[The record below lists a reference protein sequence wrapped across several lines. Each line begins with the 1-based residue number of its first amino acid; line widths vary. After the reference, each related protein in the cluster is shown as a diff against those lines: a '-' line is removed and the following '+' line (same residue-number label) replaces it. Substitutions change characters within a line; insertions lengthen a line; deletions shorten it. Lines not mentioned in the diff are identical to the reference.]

1 MKKILLI
8 LLFIPLLVCGCGKK
22 SSVDVLKEIQKK
34 LEKSSG
40 YQLSGVLDIN
50 NNDDTYHY
58 DVSVDYLK
66 DNYYKVSIVNQANDF
81 QQIILK
87 NNDGVFLLTPSLNK
101 SFKFQSDWPYQNSQI
116 YLLDAVL
123 KDIANDEKSTLEFK
137 NDKYIIHTKVNYP
150 NNSKLNNQ
158 KIVFSKNYDLEKVVV
173 YDFDDVVRMELDVS
187 SIKYSPKFNQD
198 YFDLDSIVD
207 SDELSESDE
216 EEDSTSEKTEEKE
229 KQTSS
234 IEDVVYPL
242 LLPTGTKLVEEE
254 RLAKDKGE
262 RVIMTYDGE
271 KSFLL
276 VEETLNVFNEFTIIP
291 SSGEPFQLMDT
302 IGVMTDNSLS
312 WSSGNME
319 YYLVSD
325 VMNQEE
331 LVDIAQSIV
340 GITSFK

>member
-1 MKKILLI
+1 MKKILWI
-8 LLFIPLLVCGCGKK
+8 LLLVPLIFAGCGKN

-40 YQLSGVLDIN
+40 YQLEGVLDIN
-50 NNDDTYHY
+50 NNDDVYHY
-58 DVSVDYLK
+58 DVVVDFQK
-66 DNYYKVSIVNQANDF
+66 EDHYKVSIVNQANDF

-87 NNDGVFLLTPSLNK
+87 NDDGVFLLTPSLNK
-101 SFKFQSDWPYQNSQI
+101 SFKFQSDWPYKNSQI

-123 KDIANDEKSTLEFK
+123 NDVSNDEKVTIENK
-137 NDKYIIHTKVNYP
+137 NDKFIVKTKVNYP
-150 NNSKLNNQ
+150 NNSKLSSQ
-158 KIVFSKNYDLEKVVV
+158 KIVFNKNYDLEKVTV
-173 YDFDDVVRMELDVS
+173 YDLDDVVRMEFDVS
-187 SIKYSPKFNQD
+187 SIQYSPKYD
-198 YFDLDSIVD
+198 KEYFDLDSIID
-207 SDELSESDE
+207 SDDSENSEDNDDNDDE
-216 EEDSTSEKTEEKE
+216 SE

-234 IEDVVYPL
+234 IEDVIYPL

-254 RLAKDKGE
+254 RVAKDKGE

-276 VEETLNVFNEFTIIP
+276 VEETLNVFNEFTVIP

-302 IGVMTDNSLS
+302 IGVMTDNSLT

-325 VMNQEE
+325 VMNKEE